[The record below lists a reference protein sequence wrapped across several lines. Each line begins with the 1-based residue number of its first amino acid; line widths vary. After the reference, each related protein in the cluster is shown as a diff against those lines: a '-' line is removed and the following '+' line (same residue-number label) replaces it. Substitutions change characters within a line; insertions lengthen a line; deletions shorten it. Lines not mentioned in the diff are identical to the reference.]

1 MNENKRQKQVE
12 IWIDNLEEERLKED
26 DWCNVQW
33 EEYQKLRKKEILE
46 NMQTLLIEMNAQES
60 LRLQNEDIKDSTMQA
75 ALHSESITTNEE
87 IENVLLNKEIGQ
99 TVITD
104 LYIHQEQAQ
113 KDAFE
118 VLQFQ
123 KDARNQRITEQI
135 QMIEE
140 ELYNLTVVELE
151 RRHMK
156 ANLEANLLEEKR
168 DSLIRLHMSS
178 F

>member
-1 MNENKRQKQVE
+1 MAFDNKH
-12 IWIDNLEEERLKED
+12 LCYFHTFL
-26 DWCNVQW
+26 CN
-33 EEYQKLRKKEILE
+33 KF
-46 NMQTLLIEMNAQES
+46 
-60 LRLQNEDIKDSTMQA
+60 
-75 ALHSESITTNEE
+75 
-87 IENVLLNKEIGQ
+87 
-99 TVITD
+99 
-104 LYIHQEQAQ
+104 QEQAQ

-156 ANLEANLLEEKR
+156 ANLEAV
-168 DSLIRLHMSS
+168 S
-178 F
+178 